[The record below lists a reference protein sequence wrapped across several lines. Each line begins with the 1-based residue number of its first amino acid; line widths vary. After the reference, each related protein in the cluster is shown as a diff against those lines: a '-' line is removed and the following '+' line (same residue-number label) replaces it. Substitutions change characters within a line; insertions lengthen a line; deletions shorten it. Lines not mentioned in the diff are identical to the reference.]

1 MTVAHNLLWAE
12 PALVIQTVIC
22 ISVAPFRSVELA
34 RYTNL
39 LATLNREPLTMM
51 SGYPHWLHKAA
62 DLGALQLVWHF
73 S

>member
-12 PALVIQTVIC
+12 PSLVIQTVIC
-22 ISVAPFRSVELA
+22 ISEAPFRSVELA

-51 SGYPHWLHKAA
+51 SGCPHWLHKAA